1 MGIRNAFDREHRFGL
16 VVGLGLAVIFLM
28 AIAVPASML
37 AGFYRRLDA
46 MRDDVQRHDFEAAKR
61 GIDEVA
67 SLYDRLRSVGLQ
79 WAADS
84 YLFKDAFLHRAA
96 YAYLVDEYDTVVRDL
111 SDRIDDPQASFL
123 LANAKFRLAQ
133 RRYRATKGVD
143 AAAVSGRAA
152 IIKEV
157 LDLINPDYERALRAD
172 LTNRFAFKWN
182 YDLTSDSDAIRR
194 ALQSP
199 PSGEAPGLE
208 EMKLKGSGTPSRRR
222 RG

>member
-16 VVGLGLAVIFLM
+16 TIGLGLAVIFLV
-28 AIAVPASML
+28 AVAVPASAL
-37 AGFYRRLDA
+37 AGFYRRRDA
-46 MRDDVQRHDFEAAKR
+46 ITHDVQGHDFEAAKHN
-61 GIDEVA
+61 IDEVT
-67 SLYDRLRSVGLQ
+67 SFYDRLRNVGLQ

-96 YAYLVDEYDTVVRDL
+96 YAYLVGEYDAVVRDL
-111 SDRIDDPQASFL
+111 SDRIDDPRASFL
-123 LANAKFRLAQ
+123 LANAKFRLIRQ
-133 RRYRATKGVD
+133 RYRTIEGVD
-143 AAAVSGRAA
+143 AAAVAKRAA

-172 LTNRFAFKWN
+172 VTDRFAFKWN
-182 YDLTSDSDAIRR
+182 YDLTSDLDAIRR

-208 EMKLKGSGTPSRRR
+208 EMKMKGAGTPSRRR